1 MNPVAAGDG
10 RYYKFTLTLGSADT
24 YWYHP
29 HARGV
34 TAGQVHRGL
43 AGAVIVRPRVDLVPL
58 TVREQHIFL
67 SELKLAADASIA
79 SNSQRVAM
87 NGREGQYV
95 LVNGALRPTFDIRP
109 GETQRWKLFN
119 ATSAQYIRFAL
130 DDHAITLIG
139 TDGGLLAA
147 LVARLTV
154 LLIAPA
160 QRSEIIVT
168 TNVSGLSLSATSNLR
183 ALAYDRGTMG
193 MLSTLTELILET
205 MKISTDP
212 APPPLHCHC
221 RCGRLTSCL
230 PTLPRHRWSVVS
242 G

>member
-10 RYYKFTLTLGSADT
+10 RYYKFTLALGSAGT
-24 YWYHP
+24 YRYHP
-29 HARGV
+29 PHAHGV
-34 TAGQVHRGL
+34 TAGQVYRGL
-43 AGAVIVRPRVDLVPL
+43 AGAFIVRPRIDPVPL
-58 TVREQHIFL
+58 TVREHHIFL
-67 SELKLAADASIA
+67 SDLKLAADASIA
-79 SNSQRVAM
+79 SNSQMVAM

-95 LVNGALRPTFDIRP
+95 LVNGALRPTFDVRP

-119 ATSAQYIRFAL
+119 ATSARYIRFAL

-168 TNVSGLSLSATSNLR
+168 TNVSGLSQSATSNLR
-183 ALAYDRGTMG
+183 ALA
-193 MLSTLTELILET
+193 
-205 MKISTDP
+205 
-212 APPPLHCHC
+212 
-221 RCGRLTSCL
+221 
-230 PTLPRHRWSVVS
+230 
-242 G
+242 